1 MISTGATCM
10 LRLVRGS
17 GYADWLRR
25 YKIFIN
31 GTQVGTIAR
40 DAVLDLEVPSGPFTI
55 EARLDWG
62 RSQPLT
68 IVATPEKR
76 IEIEVSNSWGALR
89 ALWGATFGFRTYLT
103 LKRLPAA

>member
-1 MISTGATCM
+1 MSTGATCM

-31 GTQVGTIAR
+31 GAQVGTIAR
-40 DAVLDLEVPSGPFTI
+40 DAILDLEVPSGPLTI
-55 EARLDWG
+55 EARIDWG

-68 IVATPEKR
+68 IEVTPNQSAHTDDRDHPFRRIATTCSDQSRPVWR
-76 IEIEVSNSWGALR
+76 GC
-89 ALWGATFGFRTYLT
+89 
-103 LKRLPAA
+103 